1 MGFPGGTRGKESI
14 CWCRKHKRCE
24 FAPWVGKIPCKGAW
38 QPAPVF
44 LPGESHGQ
52 RSLVAVVHRSQRQPC
67 CCSVAQLCPAV
78 WDPVDFS
85 TLGFAVLPSPGA
97 CSNSRPLNQWCH
109 PTISSSVVSFSSCLP
124 SLPASGSLAMSQLF
138 AWGGQS
144 IGASVSASVLLLNVQ
159 DWFSLGLTG
168 LISLQSKWLSRVFS
182 NTIVQNRQFFGV
194 HPSLWSKSHIYTWLM
209 EKP

>member
-1 MGFPGGTRGKESI
+1 MRVCSLGREDPLQGGMAT
-14 CWCRKHKRCE
+14 
-24 FAPWVGKIPCKGAW
+24 
-38 QPAPVF
+38 APVF

-52 RSLVAVVHRSQRQPC
+52 RSLVAVVRRSQRQPC

-85 TLGFAVLPSPGA
+85 APGFPVLPSPGA
-97 CSNSRPLNQWCH
+97 CSNSCPLNQWCH

-124 SLPASGSLAMSQLF
+124 SFPASGSLAMSQLF

-144 IGASVSASVLLLNVQ
+144 IGASVSASVLLVNVQ

-168 LISLQSKWLSRVFS
+168 LISLQSKWLSRVFF

-194 HPSLWSKSHIYTWLM
+194 QPSLWSKSHIYTWLL